1 MTHGI
6 MTVDMRPKPT
16 SKGWNHKAVCLLAG
30 HSPFRGYLRRFHLS
44 ETTGECICSTGTRHT
59 VQHIIEECEDDERKG
74 SQGGTAKTAG
84 GHRGGAFPFR
94 ANRQIK
100 EEEVRYCNKF
110 AEETKMEEETWAR
123 EEDDEEDDEDR

>member
-1 MTHGI
+1 VSASAQQVHGTRSSI
-6 MTVDMRPKPT
+6 SSRSAKTT
-16 SKGWNHKAVCLLAG
+16 
-30 HSPFRGYLRRFHLS
+30 RGREAREGLRRRQ
-44 ETTGECICSTGTRHT
+44 EAIG
-59 VQHIIEECEDDERKG
+59 
-74 SQGGTAKTAG
+74 
-84 GHRGGAFPFR
+84 GGAFPFR